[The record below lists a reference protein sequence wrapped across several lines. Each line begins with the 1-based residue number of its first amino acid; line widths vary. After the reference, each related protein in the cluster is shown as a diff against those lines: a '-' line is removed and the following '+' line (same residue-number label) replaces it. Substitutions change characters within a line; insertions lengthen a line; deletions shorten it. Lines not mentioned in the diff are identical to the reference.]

1 MYLYGKSSMTKTKN
15 TYLALL
21 AVLLSP
27 LAANADLIVNGGFE
41 DPDIPTGSFAI
52 FGIGIT
58 GWYVTSGS
66 GIEIQDNI
74 AGSPFEGDQ
83 LVELDSFS
91 NSGMAQDVGT
101 SSSALYELIF
111 AFSARPNIPETS
123 NGIDIFWDGSLLDSI
138 TASGLGLSDTSWTV
152 FSYLVTATT
161 DLSVL
166 EFRATGTSDSLGGY
180 LDGVSLVAVPE
191 PGTLA
196 LLGIGLAGLG
206 LTRRRRKV

>member
-1 MYLYGKSSMTKTKN
+1 MTRIKS
-15 TYLALL
+15 TYLAVVG
-21 AVLLSP
+21 VLLSP

-41 DPDIPTGSFAI
+41 DPDIPTGSFAV
-52 FGIGIT
+52 FGGIT
-58 GWYVTSGS
+58 GWYLTSGS

-101 SSSALYELIF
+101 SSGAIYELIF

-123 NGIDIFWDGSLLDSI
+123 NGIDIYWDGSFLDAI
-138 TASGLGLSDTSWTV
+138 TASGLGLTDTSWTV

-196 LLGIGLAGLG
+196 LLGIGLFGMGLA
-206 LTRRRRKV
+206 RRRRSV

>member
-1 MYLYGKSSMTKTKN
+1 MTRTKS

-27 LAANADLIVNGGFE
+27 MAVNADLIVNGGFE
-41 DPDIPTGSFAI
+41 DPDISTGTFDV
-52 FGIGIT
+52 FGAIT
-58 GWYVTSGS
+58 GWYVTTGA

-83 LVELDSFS
+83 FVELDSYS

-101 SSSALYELIF
+101 SSGLFYELVF
-111 AFSARPNIPETS
+111 AFSARPNVSATS
-123 NGIDIFWDGSLLDSI
+123 NSIDIFWGGAFLDSI
-138 TASGLGLSDTSWTV
+138 TANGVGLSDTSWTTYNYTV
-152 FSYLVTATT
+152 MATD

-166 EFRATGTSDSLGGY
+166 AFRATGTSDSLGGY

-196 LLGIGLAGLG
+196 LISLGLLGLG
-206 LTRRRRKV
+206 LSRRRKV

>member
-1 MYLYGKSSMTKTKN
+1 MPRTKS
-15 TYLALL
+15 TYLAVV
-21 AVLLSP
+21 AVLLLP
-27 LAANADLIVNGGFE
+27 MAANADLIVNGGFE
-41 DPDIPTGSFAI
+41 DPDIPTGSFAV
-52 FGIGIT
+52 FGGIP
-58 GWYVTSGS
+58 GWYLTSGS

-101 SSSALYELIF
+101 SSSTLYELIF

-123 NGIDIFWDGSLLDSI
+123 NGIDIFWDGLLLDSI

-152 FSYLVTATT
+152 FSYFVTATT

-166 EFRATGTSDSLGGY
+166 GFQATGTNDSLGGY

-196 LLGIGLAGLG
+196 LLGIGLFGMGLA
-206 LTRRRRKV
+206 RRRKKV